1 MRRMTLAAYVSSVS
15 HRIIGLVVI
24 ALTLPRLM
32 RYEDQLRSHP
42 GYFKGALA
50 AIGVYL
56 QLSDKPDLK
65 EERLSE

>member
-1 MRRMTLAAYVSSVS
+1 MY
-15 HRIIGLVVI
+15 HRIVGSVGT
-24 ALTLPRLM
+24 ALTLARLM

-42 GYFKGALA
+42 GYYNGALA

-65 EERLSE
+65 EEKLSQ